1 MKICVFGNDTLAA
14 AVAECCRRFFSSVVH
29 AAMPADVP
37 DDADVVWLCDDTP
50 IGPDNVPDVPFVV
63 GRAIEAIGRAS
74 VSATVILS
82 SQVPIGTTY
91 MLEYYCTTV
100 AYVPENIRVKTA
112 VEDFLQQSRIVIG
125 MRRSNQTWQHEQRI
139 QRLLE
144 PFTSLQIW
152 TTPET
157 AEMAK
162 HALNAYLGL
171 SIAFIN
177 EIARIGIAHGVVMA
191 DVERALLTER
201 RISPAAPLK
210 SGPAFGGGHLARDIH
225 VLSEMASRS
234 GVRAPII
241 EHILG
246 SNSLVP

>member
-1 MKICVFGNDTLAA
+1 MLAA
-14 AVAECCRRFFSSVVH
+14 AVAESCRRFFSSVVH
-29 AAMPADVP
+29 VAWPDEVP
-37 DDADVVWLCDDTP
+37 EDADILWLCDDTP

-63 GRAIEAIGRAS
+63 GRAVEAIGRAAT
-74 VSATVILS
+74 SATVVLS
-82 SQVPIGTTY
+82 SQVPIGTTR
-91 MLEYYCTTV
+91 MLESYCTSV

-125 MRRSNQTWQHEQRI
+125 MRRSNETFTHELRLK
-139 QRLLE
+139 RLLD
-144 PFTSLQIW
+144 PFTDCLIW

-246 SNSLVP
+246 SNSLAP